1 MYADGTT
8 VYSGDFSNENSPYVW
23 NEHGSN
29 QDENRLYELNEQI
42 SITKRHPSSKCFV
55 RAWGNRTDEIIT
67 PIHVHVGNSKVVCQG
82 LYFLPIFDQQLTTVP
97 RYI

>member
-8 VYSGDFSNENSPYVW
+8 VYSGDFSNTNTPYVW
-23 NEHGSN
+23 HEQSSN
-29 QDENRLYELNEQI
+29 RLHNDHRLYELNEQI

-67 PIHVHVGNSKVVCQG
+67 PIHVDVGNSKVVCLG
-82 LYFLPIFDQQLTTVP
+82 LYFCLI
-97 RYI
+97 